1 MITKENLK
9 EFFRPTKLNITITI
23 IFIIGLVFLSNIM
36 PSFLNISFLFPSFD
50 LFCSPIQ
57 NYLDQ
62 SYLNSI
68 SREAQNSV
76 PVKELLNIND
86 SWIPVLFFCILPIR
100 IIYYYLIICLILFM
114 IKKIRKKK

>member
-9 EFFRPTKLNITITI
+9 EFFKPTKLNITITI
-23 IFIIGLVFLSNIM
+23 VFIIGLVFLSNIM
-36 PSFLNISFLFPSFD
+36 PSFFNISFLFPSFS

-68 SREAQNSV
+68 PIEIQNGV
-76 PVKELLNIND
+76 PVKELLSVND
-86 SWIPVLFFCILPIR
+86 SWIPILFFCILPIR
-100 IIYYYLIICLILFM
+100 IIYYYLIICLIIF
-114 IKKIRKKK
+114 IVKKIREKK